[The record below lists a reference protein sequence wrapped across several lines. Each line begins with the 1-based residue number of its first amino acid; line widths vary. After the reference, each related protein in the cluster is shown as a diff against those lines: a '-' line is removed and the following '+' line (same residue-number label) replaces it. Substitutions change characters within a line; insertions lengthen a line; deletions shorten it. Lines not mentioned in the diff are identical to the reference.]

1 MTDDQTQTYGPSTV
15 VTPPQPGPLDQ
26 PGPVPDLRHGLSRL
40 SRGLIAYGIVGLVVA
55 AIGLGALVYVN
66 GRIDATG
73 ERVAAAMDPLA
84 TTLERTA
91 TALHDASTTAG
102 TFGVTLDRTEESV
115 SAAAN
120 TIIGVRTNLETLR
133 DVLRAVN
140 ILGVTPLGPAS
151 DAVAGIASSIEG
163 LDSRLT
169 AIADGLGGNQASLAA
184 NATSLGRLGD
194 STAVLAERLRSGVV
208 QDSVEDVRSVIV
220 LILLLLTTL
229 TVVPAIGALAFGLW
243 LRRQLEQP
251 LRSSAQVPS

>member
-1 MTDDQTQTYGPSTV
+1 MTDDPTQAYRPAPPAPNLPSA
-15 VTPPQPGPLDQ
+15 PPM
-26 PGPVPDLRHGLSRL
+26 PDLRGGLQRL
-40 SRGLIAYGIVGLVVA
+40 GRGLIAYGIIGLVVA
-55 AIGLGALVYVN
+55 VIGLGAVVYVN
-66 GRIDATG
+66 TRLDAAG
-73 ERVAAAMDPLA
+73 QRVAESMDPLA

-91 TALHDASTTAG
+91 TALHDASTTAR
-102 TFGVTLDRTEESV
+102 TFAVTLDRTEESV
-115 SAAAN
+115 SAAAD

-140 ILGVTPLGPAS
+140 ILGVSPLGPAADS
-151 DAVAGIASSIEG
+151 VGGIASSIEG

-169 AIADGLGGNQASLAA
+169 AIADGLVGNRASLAA

-220 LILLLLTTL
+220 LILLLLTAL

-243 LRRQLEQP
+243 LRRQLDEP
-251 LRSSAQVPS
+251 PRSSAQVPT